1 MIQIKYKSGIY
12 TLETKQKLNTSL
24 KKSWSF
30 FSDPKNLSLMTPK
43 HMNFKILS
51 DLSKIHEG
59 QIIKYKVSPFPFF
72 RVGWTTEITKVD
84 KPFLFIDEQRKGPF
98 SIWHH
103 EHTFQKRKK
112 WIISYDKVTYK
123 LPFGFLGKFFGER
136 IVKNQLINIFRF
148 RKEILKN
155 LLT

>member
-43 HMNFKILS
+43 HMNFKILGN
-51 DLSKIHEG
+51 LSKMHMG

-98 SIWHH
+98 SIWNHK
-103 EHTFQKRKK
+103 HTFKK
-112 WIISYDKVTYK
+112 NKKGIIAYDKVIFK
-123 LPFGFLGKFFGER
+123 LPLGRLGKFFGES
-136 IVKNQLINIFRF
+136 IVKNQLIDIFQY
-148 RKEILKN
+148 RKKIIKKKFN
-155 LLT
+155 

>member
-1 MIQIKYKSGIY
+1 
-12 TLETKQKLNTSL
+12 
-24 KKSWSF
+24 
-30 FSDPKNLSLMTPK
+30 
-43 HMNFKILS
+43 MNFKILS

-112 WIISYDKVTYK
+112 WIISYNKVTCK
-123 LPFGFLGKFFGER
+123 LTFGFLGIFFGER
-136 IVKNQLINIFRF
+136 IVKN
-148 RKEILKN
+148 
-155 LLT
+155 